1 MGALRILVAVMGIVI
16 IVGFGVVIAVIAG
29 RLSRGG
35 GATPA
40 HSFGA
45 ADIDIPRGSRIEAMT
60 TAPDRVI
67 LELVLPDGGRQLV
80 VIDLNTGI
88 RLGTIGLNPAP

>member
-1 MGALRILVAVMGIVI
+1 MRALRILVTVMGIVI

-35 GATPA
+35 VTAPR
-40 HSFGA
+40 SFSA
-45 ADIDIPRGSRIEAMT
+45 ANIDIPRGARIAAMT
-60 TAPDRVI
+60 TAQDRLI
-67 LELVLPDGGRQLV
+67 LEIILPDGGPQLV
-80 VIDLNTGI
+80 VIDLATGT

>member
-1 MGALRILVAVMGIVI
+1 MRTLRILVTVMGIVI
-16 IVGFGVVIAVIAG
+16 IVGFGVVIAVVAG

-35 GATPA
+35 VTAA

-45 ADIDIPRGSRIEAMT
+45 ANIDIPRGARIAAMT
-60 TAPDRVI
+60 TAQDRLI
-67 LELVLPDGGRQLV
+67 LEIILPDGRPQLV
-80 VIDLNTGI
+80 VIDLVTGT